1 MGGSIRI
8 YSRANYEDID
18 CESKCIHVL
27 NALWDYKIANS
38 ECNRVNIG

>member
-18 CESKCIHVL
+18 CESKWYSRIKCIMRL
-27 NALWDYKIANS
+27 Q
-38 ECNRVNIG
+38 NRE